1 MMEEQ
6 DLAGLEAGRNLDVL
20 EVGNGAEFW
29 GKKVQNILRGVHGCW
44 AEQHKRFREFCYQEA
59 EGPREVWSRIHDLCH
74 KWLKPKRHTK
84 AQILDLVI
92 LEQFLKILPPEMGN
106 WVRECGPET
115 SSEAVALAEGF
126 LLSEIEGA
134 QAQGMLARPASE
146 FPDTEN
152 LSADI
157 NPRPRF
163 EKIVDDKAASLE
175 NEMAVDGGMG
185 TASLQ
190 SDQGSGPVNKVAT
203 EERTPLDPNQMD
215 TIEENYGT
223 LPSLVPQTKFT
234 SWQEV
239 TEDPS
244 VKDSQGEERPADD
257 GKSSK
262 QDKQKFEEKQKWGE
276 KPVPF
281 EEADFS
287 QIPKLE
293 EYNEEMKNTSNSR
306 EKPLKSLEFGGGLS
320 EQVRL
325 TKPQRT
331 GGKTYKCLECGKNFT
346 NLKSHQKMHTREKP
360 YKCSECGMTFTYSMN
375 LKSHQKSHTGEKPY
389 KCLECGKSFTH
400 SMNLKSHQK
409 IHTGEK
415 PYKCSECGKNFSYSM
430 NLKTHQRIHTGEK
443 PYKCSVCGRTFRYSM
458 NLKTHQR
465 THTGEKPYKCSECG
479 MAFSYSM
486 NLKSHQKSHAEEKS
500 YHCSDCG
507 KNFSDSANL
516 KSHQK
521 IHMGEKQYKC
531 SECAKQFSSSSDLKL
546 HQRVHVGKELSNA
559 PKERV

>member
-1 MMEEQ
+1 MEDQ
-6 DLAGLEAGRNLDVL
+6 DLASLEAGRSLDVL
-20 EVGNGAEFW
+20 DVGNGAEFW
-29 GKKVQNILRGVHGCW
+29 GKKVQKILRGVHTCW

-146 FPDTEN
+146 FPDPEN
-152 LSADI
+152 ISSDT
-157 NPRPRF
+157 NPRPPF
-163 EKIVDDKAASLE
+163 ERIVQNIDDKATSLE
-175 NEMAVDGGMG
+175 NEMTICGGME
-185 TASLQ
+185 TTSLQ
-190 SDQGSGPVNKVAT
+190 SEQGLGPFNEVAS

-215 TIEENYGT
+215 TIEENYGMVA
-223 LPSLVPQTKFT
+223 SLVPQTKFM

-244 VKDSQGEERPADD
+244 VKDSQEKERPADD

-262 QDKQKFEEKQKWGE
+262 EDKQKLEEKHKWGE
-276 KPVPF
+276 KAVAF
-281 EEADFS
+281 EDADFS
-287 QIPKLE
+287 RIPKLE
-293 EYNEEMKNTSNSR
+293 ECNEEMKKMSHSR
-306 EKPLKSLEFGGGLS
+306 EKPLKSLEFGSGFS
-320 EQVRL
+320 EPVSL

-331 GGKTYKCLECGKNFT
+331 HPGEKTYKCLECGKNFT
-346 NLKSHQKMHTREKP
+346 NLKSHQKMHTGEKPYKCSECGKNFRYSMNLKSHQRIHTGEKP
-360 YKCSECGMTFTYSMN
+360 YKCSECGMTFSY
-375 LKSHQKSHTGEKPY
+375 
-389 KCLECGKSFTH
+389 

-415 PYKCSECGKNFSYSM
+415 PYKCSECGKNFSHSM
-430 NLKTHQRIHTGEK
+430 NLKSHQRIHTGEK
-443 PYKCSVCGRTFRYSM
+443 PYKCSECGKNFSHSMNLKSHQRIHTEEKPYKCSECGKCFSHSM
-458 NLKTHQR
+458 NLKTHQKI
-465 THTGEKPYKCSECG
+465 HTGEKPYKCSEC
-479 MAFSYSM
+479 
-486 NLKSHQKSHAEEKS
+486 
-500 YHCSDCG
+500 
-507 KNFSDSANL
+507 
-516 KSHQK
+516 
-521 IHMGEKQYKC
+521 
-531 SECAKQFSSSSDLKL
+531 AKQFSCSSDLKL
-546 HQRVHVGKELSNA
+546 HQRVHMGEELYNA